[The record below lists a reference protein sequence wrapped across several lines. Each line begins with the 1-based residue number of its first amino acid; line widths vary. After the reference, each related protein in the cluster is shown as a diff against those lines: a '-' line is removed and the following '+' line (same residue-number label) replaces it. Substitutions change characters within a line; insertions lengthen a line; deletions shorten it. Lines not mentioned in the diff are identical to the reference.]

1 MWIEAAWKCG
11 GGAGPSKVSTH
22 FGDSLAEDGNYA
34 EGGAREAR
42 CRETELLGA
51 ACCGSEEYLAI
62 NSGVA
67 TRSRA
72 AAASTGMCSDWQMWQ
87 AVSEPFVCWW
97 NRLPPAAKYS
107 KTAHA
112 NTATARRVVFRAKI
126 RPKIVL
132 PRCMTLPG
140 SVTPLTHQPKE
151 WMQNVDPY
159 PITLLDP
166 ATIPA

>member
-1 MWIEAAWKCG
+1 VALAQLR
-11 GGAGPSKVSTH
+11 PSTH
-22 FGDSLAEDGNYA
+22 FCDSLAGNGIYA

-42 CRETELLGA
+42 CSENELLGA
-51 ACCGSEEYLAI
+51 GCCASGEYRAI
-62 NSGVA
+62 SSGA
-67 TRSRA
+67 AMRSRA
-72 AAASTGMCSDWQMWQ
+72 AAASTGKCSDWQMWQ
-87 AVSEPFVCWW
+87 AVSEPFACWW
-97 NRLPPAAKYS
+97 SRLPPAAKYS

-112 NTATARRVVFRAKI
+112 NTATARRTAFRAKI

-140 SVTPLTHQPKE
+140 RVTPLTHQPKE
-151 WMQNVDPY
+151 RMQNVDPY

>member
-1 MWIEAAWKCG
+1 MAVALAHLG
-11 GGAGPSKVSTH
+11 VSTYVC
-22 FGDSLAEDGNYA
+22 DLLTENGNYA

-42 CRETELLGA
+42 CRENELLGA
-51 ACCGSEEYLAI
+51 ACCGSTEWREI
-62 NSGVA
+62 GSGAA

-72 AAASTGMCSDWQMWQ
+72 AAASAGMCSDWQMWQ
-87 AVSEPFVCWW
+87 AVSGPFVWW
-97 NRLPPAAKYS
+97 WRRLPPAAKYS

-140 SVTPLTHQPKE
+140 SVTPLTRQPPE
-151 WMQNVDPY
+151 WMQIVDP
-159 PITLLDP
+159 
-166 ATIPA
+166 